1 MPGLGDVVVV
11 VGPPVVVLTSRGA
24 VVVVLS
30 TGSPAGAAGV
40 RVAEL
45 LLLASTM
52 TCCPCLLRLGPLLQ
66 HCVPTGMPQKVRFWI
81 KSVLLE
87 NEMVVRTKRNK
98 GLTCLARLLSMRLI
112 ASGCLGVQVLAAAA
126 AAALAVAYIMFW
138 SW

>member
-1 MPGLGDVVVV
+1 MLLFFLAGDATV
-11 VGPPVVVLTSRGA
+11 
-24 VVVVLS
+24 
-30 TGSPAGAAGV
+30 
-40 RVAEL
+40 
-45 LLLASTM
+45 
-52 TCCPCLLRLGPLLQ
+52 LLQ
-66 HCVPTGMPQKVRFWI
+66 VRFWI

-126 AAALAVAYIMFW
+126 AAAALAVAYIMFW